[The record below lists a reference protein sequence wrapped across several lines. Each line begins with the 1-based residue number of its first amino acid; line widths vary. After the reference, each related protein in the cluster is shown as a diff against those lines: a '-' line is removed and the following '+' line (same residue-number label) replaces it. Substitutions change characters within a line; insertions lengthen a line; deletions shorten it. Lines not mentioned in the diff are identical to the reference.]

1 VIVVRPDSLPEG
13 AWKRLRSFADA
24 GGLIIVTPPAQATV
38 HLWTDAMVR
47 DLGLPWAAQREPRAL
62 SPAQAIAA
70 ERGVAGPR
78 NLLSLLEAELPELA
92 APVRVVKV
100 LPVEATGTDKGQ
112 STTLLGLSGGLP
124 LALAAAPGAK
134 PAAESGEAE
143 PTGRGLVVMIT
154 AALAFEWTDLQAKPL
169 MLPLMQELVRQ
180 GVGRARGAFA
190 DLAGSTPEA
199 PSRSVELRPITNGE
213 SGAVRIVMG
222 RTAEPMRQAGLWRA
236 VDDRGTGRGLL
247 AINADPAGARGD
259 SQPAAAIGTW
269 LSSATGGVEPQWL
282 QGSDQIAAG
291 SSQGGEISSALRSGD
306 DPGKIVLPLLIA
318 ALLIA
323 LVELVLARWFSHAA
337 AQEGAPA

>member
-1 VIVVRPDSLPEG
+1 
-13 AWKRLRSFADA
+13 
-24 GGLIIVTPPAQATV
+24 
-38 HLWTDAMVR
+38 
-47 DLGLPWAAQREPRAL
+47 
-62 SPAQAIAA
+62 
-70 ERGVAGPR
+70 
-78 NLLSLLEAELPELA
+78 
-92 APVRVVKV
+92 
-100 LPVEATGTDKGQ
+100 
-112 STTLLGLSGGLP
+112 
-124 LALAAAPGAK
+124 
-134 PAAESGEAE
+134 
-143 PTGRGLVVMIT
+143 
-154 AALAFEWTDLQAKPL
+154 
-169 MLPLMQELVRQ
+169 
-180 GVGRARGAFA
+180 
-190 DLAGSTPEA
+190 
-199 PSRSVELRPITNGE
+199 VELRPITNGE
-213 SGAVRIVMG
+213 SGAMRIVMG

-306 DPGKIVLPLLIA
+306 DPGKVVLPLLIA